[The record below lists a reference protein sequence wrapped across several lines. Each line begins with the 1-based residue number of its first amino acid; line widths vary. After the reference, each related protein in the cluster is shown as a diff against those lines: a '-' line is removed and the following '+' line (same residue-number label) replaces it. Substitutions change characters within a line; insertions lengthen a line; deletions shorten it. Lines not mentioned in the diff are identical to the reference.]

1 MNEHSI
7 QNAIRLRLS
16 ELGYCVFRANV
27 GRFQT
32 KDGRWFDTGLPRG
45 FSDLFAVKDGR
56 IYFLEVKTETGR
68 PSEEQLR
75 FLAVM
80 RDKYGCAAE
89 IVRSVD
95 DAVRAVGETRG
106 ER

>member
-1 MNEHSI
+1 MTEHDI

-16 ELGYCVFRANV
+16 ELGFCVFRANV

-32 KDGRWFDTGLPRG
+32 KDGRWFDTGLPKG

-56 IYFLEVKTETGR
+56 VYFLEVKTETGKVR
-68 PSEEQLR
+68 PEQVQ

-80 RDKYGCAAE
+80 RDKYGCVAE
-89 IVRSVD
+89 IVRSVE
-95 DAVRAVGETRG
+95 DAVRTVTGD
-106 ER
+106 

>member
-1 MNEHSI
+1 MTEHSI

-16 ELGYCVFRANV
+16 ELGFCVFRANV

-32 KDGRWFDTGLPRG
+32 KDGRWFDTGLPKG

-56 IYFLEVKTETGR
+56 VYFLEVKTETGKVR
-68 PSEEQLR
+68 PEQVQ

-80 RDKYGCAAE
+80 RDKYGCVAE
-89 IVRSVD
+89 IVRSVE
-95 DAVRAVGETRG
+95 DAVRTVTGD
-106 ER
+106 

>member
-7 QNAIRLRLS
+7 QNAIRLELS
-16 ELGYCVFRANV
+16 KLGFCVFRANV

-68 PSEEQLR
+68 PSEEQLK

-80 RDKYGCAAE
+80 RDRYGCVAE